1 MEHFSECDEKQKCVK
16 MGLTP
21 PPGLPSLSGHTH
33 DFSISIF
40 PFFSFDRE
48 ASIIISISLS
58 IRYDTVVKWEVKT
71 EKLMNK
77 TLKENYACS
86 DVTRVFKFLCN
97 LQFKFN
103 ELIHI

>member
-40 PFFSFDRE
+40 PFSFDRE

-97 LQFKFN
+97 LN
-103 ELIHI
+103 STS